1 MHREQ
6 ISSVPPARHNRK
18 VVTVRKASAGLK
30 GTIPSAEDRDT
41 AAEVLKSVE
50 LKESERDDVLLPDS
64 VETLIDEDY
73 IFYAAGLL
81 RDYDEEAALAI
92 MKKSIKSI

>member
-1 MHREQ
+1 MVQYGKNLSE
-6 ISSVPPARHNRK
+6 VKK
-18 VVTVRKASAGLK
+18 VI
-30 GTIPSAEDRDT
+30 GTGGIIVNNRDT

-50 LKESERDDVLLPDS
+50 LKASERDDVLLPDS

>member
-1 MHREQ
+1 MVQYGKNLSE
-6 ISSVPPARHNRK
+6 VKK
-18 VVTVRKASAGLK
+18 VI
-30 GTIPSAEDRDT
+30 GTGGIIVNNRDT

-50 LKESERDDVLLPDS
+50 LKEPERDDVLLPES

-81 RDYDEEAALAI
+81 RDYNEEAALAI